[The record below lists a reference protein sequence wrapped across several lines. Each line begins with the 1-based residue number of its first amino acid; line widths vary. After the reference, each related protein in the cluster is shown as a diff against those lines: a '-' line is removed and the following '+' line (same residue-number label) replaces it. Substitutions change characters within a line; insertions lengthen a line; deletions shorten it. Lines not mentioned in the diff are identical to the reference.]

1 MLTTL
6 KEKNIY
12 VRPSNEIRLIKN
24 LSESF
29 HNALVESDAES
40 KSIDATKDWFGFGDD
55 DENEDESSSDTDGN
69 GKVTKFKIPKYLFDD
84 PKIYEIRKLEKNKKY
99 GFAISGSD
107 VEKETQ
113 KNIDEIN
120 KLIEIDKKRKEKKRI
135 KG

>member
-1 MLTTL
+1 MSESENHKTFDNDHF

-55 DENEDESSSDTDGN
+55 DENEDAVLRHRWKWKSN
-69 GKVTKFKIPKYLFDD
+69 
-84 PKIYEIRKLEKNKKY
+84 
-99 GFAISGSD
+99 
-107 VEKETQ
+107 
-113 KNIDEIN
+113 
-120 KLIEIDKKRKEKKRI
+120 
-135 KG
+135 